1 MYPLKFPKIQLVS
14 KSSLVR
20 PSLIPHTASMASLLF
35 LTKFQL
41 KQCLNNVW
49 MKWFWPLWSRWSHNN
64 IVTGSELLWEN
75 RNRVW
80 SKSKFEHTWNRIWTN
95 IEFTFHLCSLPTFS
109 RSSPKS
115 NLLLLERCAGFSACR
130 QPFALQSRVWFSMFP
145 NPFLDILLKQ
155 HRKSNWVKIQL
166 WSGKY

>member
-1 MYPLKFPKIQLVS
+1 MN
-14 KSSLVR
+14 
-20 PSLIPHTASMASLLF
+20 MAFLLF
-35 LTKFQL
+35 FTKFQL

-130 QPFALQSRVWFSMFP
+130 QPFALQSHVWFSMFP
-145 NPFLDILLKQ
+145 ILSWIFCSSNTEKVTEWRNIFDLGNVKA
-155 HRKSNWVKIQL
+155 RKGQN
-166 WSGKY
+166 